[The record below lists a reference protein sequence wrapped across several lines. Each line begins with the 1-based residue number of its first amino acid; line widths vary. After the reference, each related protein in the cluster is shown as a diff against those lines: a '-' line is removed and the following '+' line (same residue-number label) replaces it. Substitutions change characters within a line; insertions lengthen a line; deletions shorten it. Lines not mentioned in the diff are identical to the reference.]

1 MGLFG
6 SIFGGAV
13 GFAIGGPI
21 GAMLGAVMGGKVG
34 DNTQQVG
41 SRQTQG
47 YNAQDLQAAFTIA
60 LVSLAAKVAK
70 ADGRVCE
77 DEVKAFDEF
86 LKTNMRL
93 SKSERVNAAR
103 VFNIARDNDVDAQE
117 YAKQLRQIFR
127 GDRNRLRDII
137 TLLFMIAL
145 ADGELHAQ
153 EEALISQIA
162 QSMGL
167 NSHDVENCR
176 ATFNATRGTAP
187 TSLEDAYKVLGVSE
201 SDSDA
206 DVKSAHRK
214 LVREYHPDVLASK
227 GLPDDFLEYSRKKM
241 VAINDA
247 WDVIKDRRDL

>member
-13 GFAIGGPI
+13 GFALGGPL
-21 GAMLGAVMGGKVG
+21 GAMMGAMMGGRVSSA
-34 DNTQQVG
+34 T
-41 SRQTQG
+41 SQTRHAG
-47 YNAQDLQAAFTIA
+47 GHSAQEMQAVFTVA

-77 DEVKAFDEF
+77 DEVRAFDDF
-86 LKTNMRL
+86 LKNNMRL
-93 SKSERVNAAR
+93 SKGERVNAAR
-103 VFNIARDNDVDAQE
+103 VFNLARDNTNEATEFAAQL
-117 YAKQLRQIFR
+117 KQLFR

-145 ADGELHAQ
+145 ADGELHPQ

-162 QSMGL
+162 QAMGL
-167 NSHDVENCR
+167 NKHDVENCE
-176 ATFNATRGTAP
+176 ATYNATRRGGSS
-187 TSLEDAYKVLGVSE
+187 TSISDAYKVLGVKENS
-201 SDSDA
+201 SDA
-206 DVKSAHRK
+206 EVKSSHRK

-227 GLPDDFLEYSRKKM
+227 GLPEDFLEYAQQKM

-247 WDVIKDRRDL
+247 WDVIKEKRSM